1 MYVPYKTTKYIQ
13 YQGKIKQLKKCR
25 ELSDASFVTINFP
38 KLLHKKFSFILQ
50 EFPFMKNKDTAY
62 IMNFP
67 LFNCA
72 FSHRKTMNTTTCILA
87 ISSECYF

>member
-13 YQGKIKQLKKCR
+13 YQGNKNNKKMQG
-25 ELSDASFVTINFP
+25 SDASFVRMNFP
-38 KLLHKKFSFILQ
+38 KILHKKCSFILQ

-67 LFNCA
+67 LFNYA